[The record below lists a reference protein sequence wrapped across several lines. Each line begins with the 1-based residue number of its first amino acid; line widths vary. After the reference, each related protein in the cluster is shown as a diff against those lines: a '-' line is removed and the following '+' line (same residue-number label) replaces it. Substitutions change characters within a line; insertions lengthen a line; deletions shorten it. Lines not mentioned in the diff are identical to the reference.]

1 MEDKPRYFTLS
12 QHEASDE
19 TIDAELA
26 LHAAG
31 GDRGAFERLVWR
43 WWDRIRGFCSAFV
56 GFDPDMAEEASQEA
70 LIRLYRSLKN
80 LRKKSS
86 VGAFIYSVCRN
97 AASDVMRRSAR
108 VASRQVSLED
118 LPGLE
123 LSASGETPEQGIL
136 RQDLQLHLIRALREL
151 DPTDR
156 ALLYLHEAE
165 DISIQELARY
175 FSLPE
180 GTVKS
185 RLYRAR
191 IRVANLLT
199 EAGYGR

>member
-12 QHEASDE
+12 QHEPSDE
-19 TIDAELA
+19 TFDVELA
-26 LHAAG
+26 VHAAN

-43 WWDRIRGFCSAFV
+43 WWDRIRGFCSAIV
-56 GFDPDMAEEASQEA
+56 GFDPDMAEEASQET

-86 VGAFIYSVCRN
+86 VGAFIYAICRN

-136 RQDLQLHLIRALREL
+136 RQDLQLQLIRALREL

-156 ALLYLHEAE
+156 ALIYLHEAE
-165 DISIQELARY
+165 DASIQELARY

-191 IRVANLLT
+191 IRVARLLT

>member
-1 MEDKPRYFTLS
+1 
-12 QHEASDE
+12 
-19 TIDAELA
+19 
-26 LHAAG
+26 
-31 GDRGAFERLVWR
+31 
-43 WWDRIRGFCSAFV
+43 
-56 GFDPDMAEEASQEA
+56 
-70 LIRLYRSLKN
+70 
-80 LRKKSS
+80 
-86 VGAFIYSVCRN
+86 
-97 AASDVMRRSAR
+97 MRRSAR